1 MFKMKKS
8 IIASLVSASLAS
20 LTFNTSAFAD
30 EAATLDDT
38 IVTASRTKESL
49 NKTLAD
55 VSVIDRGQIERAG
68 QSTLVEILQ
77 TQPGIEITNTGG
89 AGKNSGI
96 FMRGTNTSHVLV
108 LVDGVRLNSA
118 TAGTTA
124 FENLPVAL
132 IDRIEILRG
141 PAASLY
147 GQDAIGG
154 VIQIFTKKGS
164 GEPQFYAGVGYGSYD
179 TKTAEAGVHGSIN
192 DTSFAFGISSQDT
205 DGFSALKTNN
215 ANLKD
220 DDGYSNLSVTG
231 SLSHKISEDHEIGL
245 QLLHSK
251 GKTRFDNQFNL
262 AEFNI
267 FNPAFN
273 PAFSNHSDLTQ
284 QSYSVYTKNKIT
296 SNWTSTLRVGEGQDE
311 FVGYAA
317 LAPFTPESR
326 SFFKTKQ
333 HQLTWLND
341 VKLPVGVLTLA
352 YDRLEERVK
361 STINFDEN
369 SRNNDGYFAGYLAE
383 LGNHTIHL
391 NYRSDHNTRF
401 GTNDTGGVAYGYQF
415 TDNWRATASYGTA
428 FKAPTFNDLYYPG
441 FSNPNLKSEKSESI
455 EGSLR
460 FNRDKTNAS
469 VTVYQNKIRD
479 LIVFTSIPENVRKA
493 EIQGVTVAAS
503 QAWNSWLLQ
512 GSVDVQSPRDEST
525 DNLLVRRANNHA
537 SASLSYTLGDWRFGA
552 ESIASSKRYNDAA
565 NNISLAGYTIFNFTT
580 DYQINQD
587 WKVQARLNN
596 VFDRQYALAYDGNP
610 KTDGF
615 VYDTPGSNLFVSVR
629 WQPK

>member
-1 MFKMKKS
+1 MKQS

-20 LTFNTSAFAD
+20 VAFNASTFAD
-30 EAATLDDT
+30 EAASLDDT
-38 IVTASRTKESL
+38 IVTASRTSESL
-49 NKTLAD
+49 SKTLAD
-55 VSVIDRGQIERAG
+55 VSVIDRAQIERAG
-68 QSTLVEILQ
+68 QSSLVEILQ

-89 AGKNSGI
+89 AGKSSGI

-108 LVDGVRLNSA
+108 LVDGVRFNSA
-118 TAGTTA
+118 TTGTTA

-164 GEPQFYAGVGYGSYD
+164 GKPQFYASVGYGTYD
-179 TKTAEAGVHGSIN
+179 TKTAEAGVHGTIN

-215 ANLKD
+215 PNLKD
-220 DDGYSNLSVTG
+220 DDGYSNLSITS
-231 SLSHKISEDHEIGL
+231 SLSHKISEDDEIGL

-251 GKTRFDNQFNL
+251 GKTRFDNRY
-262 AEFNI
+262 NI
-267 FNPAFN
+267 DPFSPAFD
-273 PAFSNHSDLTQ
+273 PAFSDYAEITQ

-296 SNWTSTLRVGEGQDE
+296 SNWTSTLRVGEGDDE
-311 FVGYAA
+311 TVTYAA
-317 LAPFTPESR
+317 LGPFTSESR
-326 SFFKTKQ
+326 SLFRTKQ

-361 STINFDEN
+361 STTDFKEN
-369 SRNNDGYFAGYLAE
+369 SRNNDGYFAGYLAD

-401 GTNDTGGVAYGYQF
+401 GTNDTGGVSYGYQL
-415 TDNWRATASYGTA
+415 TDSWRASASYGTA
-428 FKAPTFNDLYYPG
+428 FRAPTFNDLYYPDFFG
-441 FSNPNLKSEKSESI
+441 FAQANPNLKPEKSESI
-455 EGSLR
+455 EASLR
-460 FNRDKTNAS
+460 YNRDKTTAS

-503 QAWNSWLLQ
+503 QAWDSWLLQ
-512 GSVDVQSPRDEST
+512 GSVDIQSPRDEST
-525 DNLLVRRANNHA
+525 DNLLIRRANNHA
-537 SASLSYTLGDWRFGA
+537 SASLGYTLGDWHFGA
-552 ESIASSKRYNDAA
+552 EGIASSKRYNDTA
-565 NNISLAGYTIFNFTT
+565 NNISLAGYTIFNLTT

-587 WKVQARLNN
+587 WKIQARLNN
-596 VFDRQYALAYDGNP
+596 MFDKQYALAYDGNP
-610 KTDGF
+610 RTDGF
-615 VYDTPGSNLFVSVR
+615 AYDTPGSNLFVSVR